1 MGILI
6 DASVFIGIERQ
17 ELDVDAAVAGLRAE
31 DDCLISVI
39 TVSELLHGV
48 HRAKAPRVRARRA
61 AFVER
66 VLDLFAVVPVDVQT
80 ARLHAQVWAD
90 LESRGKMIG
99 THDLWLAATCIAHDH
114 TLATGNIGEFSQ
126 VPGLSLKLWPA
137 R

>member
-6 DASVFIGIERQ
+6 DASVFIGVERQ
-17 ELDVDAAVAGLRAE
+17 QLEVDAATAGLRGE
-31 DDCLISVI
+31 DDCLVSVI

-48 HRAKAPRVRARRA
+48 HRATAPRVRARRA

-66 VLDLFAVVPVDVQT
+66 VLELFAVLPIDLAT

-99 THDLWLAATCIAHDH
+99 VHDLWLAAACIAHGH
-114 TLATGNIGEFSQ
+114 TLATGNVGEFSQ
-126 VPGLSLKLWPA
+126 VPGLHFKLWPA
-137 R
+137 